1 MHLLKLYRFPAT
13 VFLSVLLLIFII
25 VNDVFTSRT
34 ITLNNQQVTYKT
46 SGGGRWGAFSHDQ
59 EILDRST
66 GKEYI
71 KTYRTFCISNL
82 FVSPQKAKKAN
93 SSYLVLPASQMNKR
107 SDITY
112 YTLTTRPLS
121 AYALFF
127 HILAYFIS
135 GYPYLIIP
143 LVLLPAIFKKE
154 LSKDYPYVS
163 ALHKGMINGACYVL
177 IILVV
182 LFAGY

>member
-13 VFLSVLLLIFII
+13 VFLLVLLLIFII
-25 VNDVFTSRT
+25 VNDVVTSRT

-66 GKEYI
+66 GKMYI
-71 KTYRTFCISNL
+71 KTYHTFCISNL
-82 FVSPQKAKKAN
+82 FASPQKAIKSNKA
-93 SSYLVLPASQMNKR
+93 YLVLPSSQVNKR

-112 YTLTTRPLS
+112 YTLTAQPLS
-121 AYALFF
+121 AFALFF

-135 GYPYLIIP
+135 GYTYLIIP

-154 LSKDYPYVS
+154 LSKDYPY
-163 ALHKGMINGACYVL
+163 AGAFHKGMINAACYAL
-177 IILVV
+177 IILVL